1 MKLQAGVLALLS
13 MAAGGAGAA
22 TVIPGSG
29 PHPPA
34 VLAVYQNLEGQLIAQ
49 VAGYVPQCGLVPQP
63 GDPTYTIQGTTIAV
77 MQPLVANTCTTP
89 PPDPKFFYSVVNFG
103 RVFDGTYT
111 INWNAPAL
119 SQQYTVQGNPGAG
132 PEFSG
137 NWYDSAENGHGFTL
151 EVLPGTPPVL
161 LAYWFVFQPGGGE
174 AWIAGTG
181 PIANNSATLAAYQIA
196 GSGAQFPPHFDPGH
210 VAAQAWGTLTFTFTD
225 CNNGR
230 VDWSSTAPGYG
241 SGSLPLSRLTLP
253 AGLACP

>member
-1 MKLQAGVLALLS
+1 MKLRAGMLALLS
-13 MAAGGAGAA
+13 MAAGGAGGA
-22 TVIPGSG
+22 TVIPGQTN
-29 PHPPA
+29 PPA
-34 VLAVYQNLEGQLIAQ
+34 VLAVYQNLEGQLIAS
-49 VAGYVPQCGLVPQP
+49 VSGYVPACGLVPQP
-63 GDPTYTIQGTTIAV
+63 GDPTYAIQGTTITV
-77 MQPLVANTCTTP
+77 TQPELPISCPTP
-89 PPDPKFFYSVVNFG
+89 PPDPQYFYSVVNFG
-103 RVFDGTYT
+103 RVFNGNYT
-111 INWNAPAL
+111 INWNAPGL
-119 SQQYTVQGNPGAG
+119 SQQYVVQGNPGAG

-137 NWYDSAENGHGFTL
+137 NWYDTSESGHGFTL

-181 PIANNSATLAAYQIA
+181 PITNNTATLTAYQIA

-225 CNNGR
+225 CNDGR
-230 VDWSSTAPGYG
+230 VDWASTAAGYG